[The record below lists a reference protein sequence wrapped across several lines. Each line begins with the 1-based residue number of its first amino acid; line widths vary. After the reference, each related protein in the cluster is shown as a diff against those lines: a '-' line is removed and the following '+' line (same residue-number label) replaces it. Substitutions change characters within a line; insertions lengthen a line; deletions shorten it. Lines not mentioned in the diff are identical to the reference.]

1 MLFRTESKLFAL
13 LFLLLLIPV
22 NVFCDDSLENGI
34 YELAQKLQLVDSN
47 KDIPSVA
54 VLGFTTQDG
63 SDKFEDYVND
73 KFYEDLFII
82 GKMKLYERSN
92 IELLLNEQKFQIS
105 GNVNDE
111 TAKSIGKLIGVDYVC
126 YGKVID
132 FDRKLNITGRIVNVE
147 TGEIASISTVSIIMN
162 NEISKMIYPDVTLIS
177 QKANDTWFKNDYKYV
192 SVIKLGYG
200 YGFDYSTV
208 FKLAFSYNINKLV
221 FVTADLTYTEVDY
234 QDQFETHE
242 GMTGGLIGL
251 GLQSNSNNR
260 FQIFSTLYL
269 GYGSK
274 SVWTDKTDW
283 DNQVNTEGY
292 DGIIAKADV
301 GVNCHIGDTW
311 ILGLDGELGP
321 LDILYNL
328 YLGFK
333 FH

>member
-111 TAKSIGKLIGVDYVC
+111 TAKSIGKLIGVDY
-126 YGKVID
+126 
-132 FDRKLNITGRIVNVE
+132 
-147 TGEIASISTVSIIMN
+147 A
-162 NEISKMIYPDVTLIS
+162 
-177 QKANDTWFKNDYKYV
+177 
-192 SVIKLGYG
+192 
-200 YGFDYSTV
+200 
-208 FKLAFSYNINKLV
+208 
-221 FVTADLTYTEVDY
+221 
-234 QDQFETHE
+234 
-242 GMTGGLIGL
+242 
-251 GLQSNSNNR
+251 
-260 FQIFSTLYL
+260 
-269 GYGSK
+269 
-274 SVWTDKTDW
+274 
-283 DNQVNTEGY
+283 
-292 DGIIAKADV
+292 
-301 GVNCHIGDTW
+301 
-311 ILGLDGELGP
+311 
-321 LDILYNL
+321 
-328 YLGFK
+328 
-333 FH
+333 